1 MSCVREL
8 ECRGARGRYIRVCGN
23 LRAQRSRGSVAHLE
37 EVAEC
42 LAVARAIERGELDI
56 HLCVAVL
63 CVAVLCGAVLRAVL

>member
-1 MSCVREL
+1 MSCVREA
-8 ECRGARGRYIRVCGN
+8 ECRGARGRYMRVCGN

-56 HLCVAVL
+56 HLCAWLAVRGCAETML
-63 CVAVLCGAVLRAVL
+63 P